1 MRRIIKA
8 IALWG
13 IGGSLYIIIE
23 LLWRGYSHISMFILG
38 GICFLYAGYQNEYT
52 AWDRSL
58 WKQVLKVD
66 VFILCAEFIA
76 GCVINLWLGM
86 DVWDYSNVP
95 CNLLGQVC
103 LPYAILWLPLS
114 LLAIVFDDYIRYWFF
129 EEEKP
134 HYKLFRTKSR

>member
-58 WKQVLKVD
+58 WQQVLKVD

-129 EEEKP
+129 GEEKP